1 MLRVAARHSGRGC
14 LEESLLHS
22 RNGTREVG
30 LRNKAPAFAPRS
42 TERRRVAA
50 EPDCLTPK
58 SRDRLVP
65 PSSGNRPG
73 LLMIDRQFAPPTPR
87 FYDRSQEYTSS
98 LIHVQQMG
106 DQAVA
111 LSDPRRSGPIL
122 VRRSPSFRVHFSAPL
137 PRRPTAPR
145 QLCPWA
151 PLVAGAARQLSPQRP
166 KQDSKVEDE

>member
-58 SRDRLVP
+58 SRDRPVP

-98 LIHVQQMG
+98 LYTRPANGRPSGCAERSSPLRSHTSPQIALVPSSLQR
-106 DQAVA
+106 AVA
-111 LSDPRRSGPIL
+111 SSSYCSPAAMPVGALSSRCR
-122 VRRSPSFRVHFSAPL
+122 PSALATTSETGFEGR
-137 PRRPTAPR
+137 
-145 QLCPWA
+145 
-151 PLVAGAARQLSPQRP
+151 G
-166 KQDSKVEDE
+166 